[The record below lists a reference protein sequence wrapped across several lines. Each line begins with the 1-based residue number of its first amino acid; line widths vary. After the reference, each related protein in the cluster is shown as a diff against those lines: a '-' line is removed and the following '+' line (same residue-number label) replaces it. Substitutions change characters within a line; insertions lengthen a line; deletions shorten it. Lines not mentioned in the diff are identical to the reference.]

1 MNSVFMFE
9 SKTTYKNR
17 YGDSYHWEPYTLE
30 NVYVFRMEGN
40 SMEFCRYGGKEG
52 QQGLDKNDLGMF
64 DPSGGPYVGL
74 GTKIDGKEIVKIS
87 SLEDT
92 FVVEVKGE

>member
-1 MNSVFMFE
+1 MFE

-17 YGDSYHWEPYTLE
+17 YGDRYRWEPYTLE
-30 NVYVFRMEGN
+30 NVYVFRMEGK
-40 SMEFCRYGGKEG
+40 SMEFCRWGGKEG

-92 FVVEVKGE
+92 FVVEVKKD

>member
-1 MNSVFMFE
+1 MFE
-9 SKTTYKNR
+9 SQKTYTNR
-17 YGDSYHWEPYTLE
+17 YGDRYRWEPSTLQ
-30 NVYVFRMEGN
+30 NAYVFRMEGD
-40 SMEFCRYGGKEG
+40 SLGFARVGGLEG
-52 QQGLDKNDLGMF
+52 QQGLNWDDLGMF

-92 FVVEVKGE
+92 FVVEVSSN

>member
-1 MNSVFMFE
+1 MFE

-17 YGDSYHWEPYTLE
+17 YGDRYRWEPYTLE

-40 SMEFCRYGGKEG
+40 SLEFCRCGGKEG

-92 FVVEVKGE
+92 FVVEVKKD

>member
-1 MNSVFMFE
+1 MFE

-17 YGDSYHWEPYTLE
+17 YGDRYRWEPYTLE
-30 NVYVFRMEGN
+30 NVYVFRMEGK
-40 SMEFCRYGGKEG
+40 SLEFCRYGGKEG

-92 FVVEVKGE
+92 FVVEVKESE